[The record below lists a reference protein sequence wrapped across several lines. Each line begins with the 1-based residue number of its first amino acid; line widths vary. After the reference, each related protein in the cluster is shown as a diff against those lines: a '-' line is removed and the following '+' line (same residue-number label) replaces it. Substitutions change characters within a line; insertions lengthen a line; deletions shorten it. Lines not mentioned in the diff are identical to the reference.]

1 MNNHFPKISIV
12 TPTFNQGNF
21 IEQTI
26 LSIISQGYPN
36 LEYIIIDGGSTDN
49 TVDIIRKYADR
60 ISYWISERDKGQ
72 SDAIRKGL
80 LKCTGEIFNWINS
93 DDFLAPNALFD
104 IASAFENDIDIYC
117 GFSQIFSDKDGI
129 TLFNHR
135 TELFPELE
143 ETIVNQKINQPA
155 MFYKLSIVHLLG
167 GINESLHYIM
177 DLELWWRYLSKYGQ
191 NRIKLGE
198 TILANFRLHE
208 ESKTVSGNA
217 GFRSEESTVLFHMC
231 SVLGINSA
239 IVNYFR
245 NNGKYFSYKW
255 DVCSITKEALNN
267 NLAAIYIYRAY
278 STGDTQ
284 FCKYAFKQL
293 LLNNKLKF
301 NFQTLALFVKLYVG
315 NISFRKYFLGNA

>member
-1 MNNHFPKISIV
+1 LNISYPKISII
-12 TPTFNQGNF
+12 TPSFNQGKF

-26 LSIISQGYPN
+26 LSIVNQGYPN

-49 TVDIIRKYADR
+49 TLDIIKKYSDR
-60 ISYWISERDKGQ
+60 ISYWISEPDNGQ

-93 DDFLAPNALFD
+93 DDFLAPYSLFD

-117 GFSQIFSDKDGI
+117 GFSQIFRDTDGI

-155 MFYKLSIVHLLG
+155 MFYKLSIIHLLG
-167 GINESLHYIM
+167 GINQSLHYIM

-198 TILANFRLHE
+198 TILTNFRLHE
-208 ESKTVSGNA
+208 ESKTVSSNA
-217 GFRSEESTVLFHMC
+217 EFRSEESTVFLHMYTL
-231 SVLGINSA
+231 LGTNSA
-239 IVNYFR
+239 IVKYFR
-245 NNGKYFSYKW
+245 NNGKYFSYNW
-255 DVCSITKEALNN
+255 DVCAITMNALNN
-267 NLAAIYIYRAY
+267 NIAEMYIYKAY
-278 STGDTQ
+278 NIGDIQ
-284 FCKYAFKQL
+284 FCKFAFKQL
-293 LLNNKLKF
+293 LFNNRLNF
-301 NFQTLALFVKLYVG
+301 SFHSFALFVKIYIG
-315 NISFRKYFLGNA
+315 NLSFRKYFLRNA